1 MSFSQAIVRLA
12 SVITVGMVARYARML
27 IGWLDRRTGEPIMRE
42 RINAGSDRFF
52 AAEKENWG
60 KTEIDSIMR
69 GDYDNV

>member
-12 SVITVGMVARYARML
+12 SVITVGMVARYAGML
-27 IGWLDRRTGEPIMRE
+27 IGWLDRRTGDPVMRE
-42 RINAGSDRFF
+42 RINAGSDQFF
-52 AAEKENWG
+52 AAEEENWG